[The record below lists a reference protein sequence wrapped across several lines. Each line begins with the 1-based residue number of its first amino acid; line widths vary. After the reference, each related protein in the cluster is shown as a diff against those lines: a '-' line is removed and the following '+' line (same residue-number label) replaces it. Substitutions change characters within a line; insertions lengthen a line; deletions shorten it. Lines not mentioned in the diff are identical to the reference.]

1 MIEQFLV
8 QSPYVDMK
16 IRKSWRTFNA
26 VVKYTL
32 LTYILNVSAFAVWCE
47 FIIWLTVPSVLFFSD
62 LTEDIFIFLHL
73 LLDTS

>member
-32 LTYILNVSAFAVWCE
+32 LTYILNVSAFAV
-47 FIIWLTVPSVLFFSD
+47 
-62 LTEDIFIFLHL
+62 
-73 LLDTS
+73 